1 MRNNNIATTMNTYKN
16 FINAVI
22 IATYND
28 CTIGI
33 HDRAWRSKELIRR
46 EIEFRYHANTKK
58 PIFIA
63 FNFTDKS
70 YTGQIKRRFYTT
82 QDVILYLISRIADGV
97 KMINCIGDEN
107 YFCYT
112 IDDFTKYV
120 NRKIETGAF
129 IIPVDYIVKQSSL

>member
-1 MRNNNIATTMNTYKN
+1 MRKNNIATIMNSYKN
-16 FINAVI
+16 FVNAVT

-33 HDRAWRSKELIRR
+33 HDNSWRSDELIRR
-46 EIEFRYHANTKK
+46 EIQFRYRKNAKK

-63 FNFTDKS
+63 FSFTDKT

-82 QDVILYLISRIADGV
+82 QDVTLYLISRIVNGV
-97 KMINCIGDEN
+97 KMVNCIGDEN

-112 IDDFTKYV
+112 IDDFTEYV
-120 NRKIETGAF
+120 NRKIETGTF
-129 IIPVDYIVKQSSL
+129 VIPADYILK